1 MAITINNKNYD
12 EDKLDQSIK
21 NSIAQIQM
29 LQKRM
34 NELQMD
40 FDNAKV
46 LLQHHQKNIQDNL
59 PASAEIEETKAEKMP
74 KKKKVSKISYET
86 KMSKRKG
93 KVRWLVIERPTGSII
108 AEEVFEDQ
116 AKKIAAFQNKHKQW
130 EAQGGVV
137 QHLTFGKI

>member
-12 EDKLDQSIK
+12 EDKLDQSVK

-46 LLQHHQKNIQDNL
+46 LLQHHQKNITDNL
-59 PASAEIEETKAEKMP
+59 PASAEI
-74 KKKKVSKISYET
+74 
-86 KMSKRKG
+86 
-93 KVRWLVIERPTGSII
+93 
-108 AEEVFEDQ
+108 
-116 AKKIAAFQNKHKQW
+116 
-130 EAQGGVV
+130 
-137 QHLTFGKI
+137 

>member
-1 MAITINNKNYD
+1 MAITINSKNYD
-12 EDKLDQSIK
+12 EDKLDQSVK

-59 PASAEIEETKAEKMP
+59 PVSAEVEETKEETKAE
-74 KKKKVSKISYET
+74 
-86 KMSKRKG
+86 
-93 KVRWLVIERPTGSII
+93 
-108 AEEVFEDQ
+108 
-116 AKKIAAFQNKHKQW
+116 
-130 EAQGGVV
+130 
-137 QHLTFGKI
+137 

>member
-12 EDKLDQSIK
+12 EDKLDQSVK

-46 LLQHHQKNIQDNL
+46 LLQHHQKNITDNL
-59 PASAEIEETKAEKMP
+59 PASAEIEEPKEETKA
-74 KKKKVSKISYET
+74 
-86 KMSKRKG
+86 
-93 KVRWLVIERPTGSII
+93 
-108 AEEVFEDQ
+108 
-116 AKKIAAFQNKHKQW
+116 N
-130 EAQGGVV
+130 
-137 QHLTFGKI
+137 

>member
-12 EDKLDQSIK
+12 EDKLDQSVK

-59 PASAEIEETKAEKMP
+59 PASAEIEEPKEETKA
-74 KKKKVSKISYET
+74 
-86 KMSKRKG
+86 
-93 KVRWLVIERPTGSII
+93 
-108 AEEVFEDQ
+108 
-116 AKKIAAFQNKHKQW
+116 N
-130 EAQGGVV
+130 
-137 QHLTFGKI
+137 

>member
-59 PASAEIEETKAEKMP
+59 PASAEIEEPKEETKA
-74 KKKKVSKISYET
+74 
-86 KMSKRKG
+86 
-93 KVRWLVIERPTGSII
+93 
-108 AEEVFEDQ
+108 
-116 AKKIAAFQNKHKQW
+116 N
-130 EAQGGVV
+130 
-137 QHLTFGKI
+137 

>member
-46 LLQHHQKNIQDNL
+46 LLQHHQKNITDNL
-59 PASAEIEETKAEKMP
+59 PASAEIEEPKEETKAE
-74 KKKKVSKISYET
+74 
-86 KMSKRKG
+86 
-93 KVRWLVIERPTGSII
+93 
-108 AEEVFEDQ
+108 
-116 AKKIAAFQNKHKQW
+116 
-130 EAQGGVV
+130 
-137 QHLTFGKI
+137 

>member
-12 EDKLDQSIK
+12 EDKLDQSVK

-46 LLQHHQKNIQDNL
+46 LLQHHQKNITENL
-59 PASAEIEETKAEKMP
+59 PASAEIEEPKEETKAE
-74 KKKKVSKISYET
+74 
-86 KMSKRKG
+86 
-93 KVRWLVIERPTGSII
+93 
-108 AEEVFEDQ
+108 
-116 AKKIAAFQNKHKQW
+116 
-130 EAQGGVV
+130 
-137 QHLTFGKI
+137 